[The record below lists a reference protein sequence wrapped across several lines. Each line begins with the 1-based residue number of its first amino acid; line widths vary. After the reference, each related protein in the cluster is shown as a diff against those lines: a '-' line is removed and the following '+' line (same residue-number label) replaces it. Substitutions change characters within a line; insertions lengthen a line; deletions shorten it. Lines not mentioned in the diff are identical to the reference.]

1 MSFPTVKGILSET
14 DEETSKRPMAVR
26 SGRRSGR
33 ASATILRKDVEV
45 EVVLPALGKREA
57 GRMRE
62 SMERCVGALG
72 GVATGGGV
80 GGGRCGAGVRG
91 VKLAAKRRF

>member
-1 MSFPTVKGILSET
+1 MSFPTVKGILSDT

-45 EVVLPALGKREA
+45 EVPPALGKREA

-62 SMERCVGALG
+62 SMERCVGALERVGAG
-72 GVATGGGV
+72 GEVSGGG
-80 GGGRCGAGVRG
+80 CGAGVRG